1 MELTKEV
8 KNLTDSLTESK
19 KISTHLQEQLV
30 LDTDN
35 LKRKLLEEKKI
46 LKSEYD
52 SKLKNVTESK
62 DEEIKQLV
70 VQSKS
75 KRTNEET
82 TTTRTTQAPHDDK
95 TMIKKNRKI
104 KK

>member
-1 MELTKEV
+1 
-8 KNLTDSLTESK
+8 
-19 KISTHLQEQLV
+19 
-30 LDTDN
+30 
-35 LKRKLLEEKKI
+35 
-46 LKSEYD
+46 
-52 SKLKNVTESK
+52 VTESK

-95 TMIKKNRKI
+95 TMIKKIEKL
-104 KK
+104 KKMICIV

>member
-1 MELTKEV
+1 
-8 KNLTDSLTESK
+8 
-19 KISTHLQEQLV
+19 
-30 LDTDN
+30 
-35 LKRKLLEEKKI
+35 
-46 LKSEYD
+46 
-52 SKLKNVTESK
+52 VTESK

-95 TMIKKNRKI
+95 TMIKKKEKLNNDMHSLEEKTKQENLIHWGGHAILMSTVVVLSYAYIKNRRIYKE
-104 KK
+104 

>member
-1 MELTKEV
+1 
-8 KNLTDSLTESK
+8 
-19 KISTHLQEQLV
+19 
-30 LDTDN
+30 
-35 LKRKLLEEKKI
+35 
-46 LKSEYD
+46 
-52 SKLKNVTESK
+52 VTESK

-95 TMIKKNRKI
+95 TMIKKIEKLKNDMHSLEEKTKQENLENLIHWGGHAILMSTVVVLSYAYIKNRRIYKE
-104 KK
+104 